1 MHKLRLAIIRQSY
14 RPDGGAERIIERMLS
29 QLRRR
34 YQLDISL
41 LTQEWKSDHQSAMN
55 IIRLPK
61 RGWTRSGRFRNF
73 ILESRTILQRHHFDI
88 VQSHERV
95 PGCQIYR
102 AGDGV
107 HKEWIDIRCEESS
120 WLKREAL
127 RASPFHRAVIDAE
140 RALFYHQNLEYVIC
154 ISRQVKKEILFH
166 YPNISPSRLKVI
178 YNGVDLNHFRPS
190 TEAQRQRTRTE
201 LGLNPDDYV
210 LISVGSGFHR
220 KGVAATLL
228 ALAETPPW
236 KLIILGKDKE
246 QKRYQKF
253 CDELGLDK
261 RVFFVGVQQD
271 VRPFYAAADLM
282 AHPALY
288 DPFANVVLE
297 AMACGI
303 GVITTGKCGASEII
317 SEGENGHTIP
327 PGDHQRLSRIL
338 GQCNDHD
345 LLQQLGG
352 NAHQT
357 ATHYSVE
364 RMTDSLV
371 ALYSSILEK
380 YD

>member
-1 MHKLRLAIIRQSY
+1 MHKVRLAIIRQSY

-29 QLRRR
+29 QLQRR

-41 LTQEWKSDHQSAMN
+41 LTQEWKSDHHSEMN

-61 RGWTRSGRFRNF
+61 RGWTRSGRFTSF
-73 ILESRTILQRHHFDI
+73 IEETQSVLEKQTFDI

-107 HKEWIDIRCEESS
+107 HKEWIDIRCKESS
-120 WLKREAL
+120 RLKCKTL

-140 RALFYHQNLEYVIC
+140 RALFYHQNLKYVIC

-166 YPNISPSRLKVI
+166 YPNISPSRLRVI
-178 YNGVDLNHFRPS
+178 YNGIDLSRFRRS
-190 TEAQRQRTRTE
+190 TERQRQHTRTE
-201 LGLNPDDYV
+201 LGLHPDDYV

-220 KGVAATLL
+220 KGVAATLQ
-228 ALAETPPW
+228 ALAETPAW
-236 KLIILGKDKE
+236 KLIIVGKDKQ
-246 QKRYQKF
+246 QKRYQKQ
-253 CDELGLDK
+253 CDDLGLGK

-288 DPFANVVLE
+288 DPFANVALE

-303 GVITTGKCGASEII
+303 GVIISDKCGASELI
-317 SEGENGHTIP
+317 SEGENGYVIP
-327 PGDHQRLSRIL
+327 PGDHVQLSRIL
-338 GQCNDHD
+338 EQHNDHD
-345 LLQQLGG
+345 LLQQLGA
-352 NAHQT
+352 NAYQT
-357 ATHYSVE
+357 AMHFSIE
-364 RMTDSLV
+364 RMTESLV
-371 ALYSSILEK
+371 SLYASILEK
-380 YD
+380 G